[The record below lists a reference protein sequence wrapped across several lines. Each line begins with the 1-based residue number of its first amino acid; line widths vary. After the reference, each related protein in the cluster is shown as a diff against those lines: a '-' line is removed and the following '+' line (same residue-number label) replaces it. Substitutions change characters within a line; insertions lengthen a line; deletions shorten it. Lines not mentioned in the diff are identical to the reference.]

1 MTVIASTPRNPEATQ
16 VSGSYTSGIM
26 NYPGGTLT
34 IDDIMPFPGRST
46 GESVSN
52 KANQESIA
60 RMYGTSRTGNG
71 PIASN

>member
-1 MTVIASTPRNPEATQ
+1 
-16 VSGSYTSGIM
+16 M

-60 RMYGTSRTGNG
+60 RMYGSSRTGNG